1 MKKSILWIT
10 SIIMFVLVSL
20 YFDASKALAT
30 GLDGVEAIPVTTITE
45 IETLSGTEEAI
56 LEAEVLQPAPTEEAI
71 VEVEALQP
79 AETEEAIVEADPV
92 QPAETEESTD
102 EAEAVQPAE
111 TKEAIVEADPV
122 QPAETEESTD
132 EAEAVQPAETE
143 EAIVEAD
150 PVQPA
155 ETEES
160 TDEAEAVQPSETEE
174 SIDEAE
180 PAASPTVADSSVEEA
195 ESSMLLAAEAAAIA
209 KLLFTFDDG
218 AKETI
223 TLAAPI
229 LAENGFTGTAY
240 VGESIEVQDWAV
252 SGMMTEADLEAL
264 YSVYGW
270 DLANHSANHMWLGD
284 RTDAATIEAFQ
295 QDYLD
300 NQNWLLANG
309 WTRGAYHVAYA
320 GGSYNEQ
327 LIASLKE
334 IGVDT
339 ARTTIYGVETSP
351 VNDYYKLKTV
361 NVVYGLEY
369 VKGQID
375 EAVSTGSPIILM
387 IHGIND
393 SGQNYT
399 ITPAEF
405 QEIVDYV
412 TAYTNQG
419 RLGITTISDWY
430 DSLVGPVETIPLE
443 SITLD
448 QPELSLNQ
456 GTSAVLTVIYEPENT
471 TENKIVRWTSSD
483 STIVTV
489 DAAGKVTAMES
500 GTATIKATVGSQ
512 TAISEV
518 TVIEAASI
526 AKLLFTFD
534 DGAKETITF
543 AAPIL
548 AENGFTGTAYVGES
562 IEVQDWAVFGMMT
575 EADLEA
581 LYSVYGWD
589 LANHSANH
597 MWLGDRTDAA
607 TIEAFQQDYLDNQN
621 WLLANGWT
629 RGAYHVAYAGG
640 SYNEQLIASLKEIG
654 VDTARTT
661 IYGVETSPVN
671 DYYKLKTV
679 NVIYGLEYV
688 KGQIDEAVSTG
699 SPIILMIH
707 GINDSGQNYTITPA
721 EFQEIVDYVT
731 AYTNQGRLG
740 ITTIS
745 DWYDSLVGPVETI
758 PLESITLDQPELS
771 LKQGTSAVL
780 TVIYEPENTT
790 ENKMVRWTSSDSA
803 IVTVDAAGKVT
814 AIESGTATIKA
825 TVGSQTAISEVTVI
839 EAASIAKLLFTF
851 DDGAKETITFAAPV
865 LAEKGFAGTAYVG
878 ESIPVQDWAV
888 SGMMTEAD
896 LEVLYSTYGWDLGNH
911 STSHL
916 WLGDRTDA
924 ATIEAFQQ
932 DYLDNQ
938 NWLLANGWTRGAYHL
953 AYTGGSHNDELIE
966 SLKEI
971 GVETARTTIYG
982 LESSLIEDFY
992 RLKTIN
998 VLYGLDYVK
1007 EQIDDAVS
1015 SGSPIILMVHGIN
1028 NSGKE
1033 YVISPAEFQE
1043 IVDYASE
1050 YSQKGLLDVTT
1061 ISDWYNSVAKTS
1073 EDIPIDS
1080 ISIDKTTLSLIDRY
1094 TEKLTVSYE
1103 TSSSTVPKIIWTS
1116 SNSNVASVDY
1126 LGNVMA
1132 TGLGTA
1138 TITAK
1143 VGTAAVTSTVIVNP
1157 VDRENT
1163 SDPLSIPTYDGSDQ
1177 TIHPSVLY
1185 FPDAWNGYSYW
1196 MAHTPYPYA
1205 DASYENPSISVS
1217 NDGVNWTSL
1226 SGLSNPIDQPTNQE
1240 LAGNYHMSD
1249 TELVWNNGKLEVWY
1263 RFNVNDGTEQLM
1275 RKTSTNGVTWSN
1287 REIVF
1292 DLTDEP
1298 NFALSPSVIFE
1309 DNKYKM
1315 WFVGT
1320 EASIYYT
1327 ESSTGANDSWSPLV
1341 TTKLDYYDDT
1351 YDPWHIDVIE
1361 DENRYVLVISTTL
1374 LSDGGRNL
1382 LIGESSDG
1390 VNFDD
1395 LRVILTPS
1403 SDGWDDKEIYR
1414 ASLIHDNTGYR
1425 LYYSARSVN
1434 NEWRTGLLE

>member
-10 SIIMFVLVSL
+10 YIIGFILISL
-20 YFDASKALAT
+20 YIGGSNALAT
-30 GLDGVEAIPVTTITE
+30 SSDGVEATPVMAIAE
-45 IETLSGTEEAI
+45 LETLAG
-56 LEAEVLQPAPTEEAI
+56 TEEAI
-71 VEVEALQP
+71 VEEEPALP
-79 AETEEAIVEADPV
+79 TATEEAIVEEEPV
-92 QPAETEESTD
+92 LPA
-102 EAEAVQPAE
+102 A
-111 TKEAIVEADPV
+111 
-122 QPAETEESTD
+122 
-132 EAEAVQPAETE
+132 TE
-143 EAIVEAD
+143 EAIVEEEPVLPAAAD
-150 PVQPA
+150 EVEPD
-155 ETEES
+155 EENM
-160 TDEAEAVQPSETEE
+160 AYPLSE
-174 SIDEAE
+174 IAE
-180 PAASPTVADSSVEEA
+180 PDASFTLSSATVGEA
-195 ESSMLLAAEAAAIA
+195 ESSILLAAEATATA

-223 TLAAPI
+223 TLAAPV
-229 LAENGFTGTAY
+229 LAEKGFEGTAY
-240 VGESIEVQDWAV
+240 VGESIDVQDWAV
-252 SGMMTEADLEAL
+252 SGMLTEADLEVL
-264 YSVYGW
+264 YSIYGW

-284 RTDAATIEAFQ
+284 RTDATTIEAFQ

-309 WTRGAYHVAYA
+309 WIRGAYHVAYA

-327 LIASLKE
+327 LIESLKK

-351 VNDYYKLKTV
+351 VNDYYKLQTV
-361 NVVYGLEY
+361 NVIYGLDY

-375 EAVSTGSPIILM
+375 KAVSTGSPIILM

-393 SGQNYT
+393 SGQRYT

-412 TAYTNQG
+412 TAYTDQG
-419 RLGITTISDWY
+419 RLGVTTISDWY
-430 DSLVGPVETIPLE
+430 NSLVGPVETIPLE
-443 SITLD
+443 SISLD
-448 QPELSLNQ
+448 HSTLSLTQ
-456 GTSAVLTVIYEPENT
+456 GTNAVLTVIYEPENT
-471 TENKIVRWTSSD
+471 TENKAVRWTSSD
-483 STIVTV
+483 STIASV
-489 DAAGKVTAMES
+489 DATGKVTAIET
-500 GTATIKATVGSQ
+500 GIATIRATVGSQ

-518 TVIEAASI
+518 TVIEAA
-526 AKLLFTFD
+526 A
-534 DGAKETITF
+534 
-543 AAPIL
+543 
-548 AENGFTGTAYVGES
+548 
-562 IEVQDWAVFGMMT
+562 
-575 EADLEA
+575 
-581 LYSVYGWD
+581 
-589 LANHSANH
+589 
-597 MWLGDRTDAA
+597 
-607 TIEAFQQDYLDNQN
+607 
-621 WLLANGWT
+621 
-629 RGAYHVAYAGG
+629 
-640 SYNEQLIASLKEIG
+640 
-654 VDTARTT
+654 
-661 IYGVETSPVN
+661 
-671 DYYKLKTV
+671 
-679 NVIYGLEYV
+679 
-688 KGQIDEAVSTG
+688 
-699 SPIILMIH
+699 
-707 GINDSGQNYTITPA
+707 
-721 EFQEIVDYVT
+721 
-731 AYTNQGRLG
+731 
-740 ITTIS
+740 
-745 DWYDSLVGPVETI
+745 
-758 PLESITLDQPELS
+758 
-771 LKQGTSAVL
+771 
-780 TVIYEPENTT
+780 
-790 ENKMVRWTSSDSA
+790 
-803 IVTVDAAGKVT
+803 
-814 AIESGTATIKA
+814 
-825 TVGSQTAISEVTVI
+825 
-839 EAASIAKLLFTF
+839 IAKLLFTF

-888 SGMMTEAD
+888 SGMMTQAD
-896 LEVLYSTYGWDLGNH
+896 LEVLYSTYSWDLGNH
-911 STSHL
+911 STNHL

-924 ATIEAFQQ
+924 TTIEAFQQ

-966 SLKEI
+966 SLKGI

-982 LESSLIEDFY
+982 LESSLVEDFY

-1007 EQIDDAVS
+1007 EKIDDAVS

-1033 YVISPAEFQE
+1033 YVISTAEFQE
-1043 IVDYASE
+1043 IVDYVSG

-1061 ISDWYNSVAKTS
+1061 ISDWYNSVAKAP
-1073 EDIPIDS
+1073 EDIKIDS

-1116 SNSNVASVDY
+1116 SDSNVASVDY

-1143 VGTAAVTSTVIVNP
+1143 VGTATVTSKVIVNP
-1157 VDRENT
+1157 VDKENI
-1163 SDPLSIPTYDGSDQ
+1163 SDPLSIPTYDGSYQ

-1185 FPDAWNGYSYW
+1185 FPDSWSGYNYW

-1205 DASYENPSISVS
+1205 NASYENPSISVS
-1217 NDGVNWTSL
+1217 NDGVNWMSL
-1226 SGLSNPIDQPTNQE
+1226 SGLSNPIDQPTSQE
-1240 LAGNYHMSD
+1240 LASEYHMSD
-1249 TELVWNNGKLEVWY
+1249 TELVWNNGKLEIWY
-1263 RFNVNDGTEQLM
+1263 RFNINDGTEQLM

-1320 EASIYYT
+1320 ESGIYYT
-1327 ESSTGANDSWSPLV
+1327 ESSTGANGSWSPLV
-1341 TTKLDYYDDT
+1341 TTKLAYYDDT
-1351 YDPWHIDVIE
+1351 YAPWHIDVIE
-1361 DENRYVLVISTTL
+1361 DESRYVMVMTTTL

-1390 VNFDD
+1390 LNFAD

-1403 SDGWDDKEIYR
+1403 NDSWDDKELYK